1 MRKKLSAAALVL
13 CLALVLGGCKKG
25 DANVV
30 TGYKNGDVT
39 LGQYT
44 GIEYTP
50 LSTEVTEDDIQAK
63 IDSLLNSNKV
73 KTEITDRTDVQD
85 GDVAT
90 IDFTGY
96 MNGETFEGG
105 TGTDYDL
112 TIGSGSFIE
121 GFESGLIGVNT
132 GETVD
137 LPLQFPDPY
146 TNNPDFAG
154 KPVTFTV
161 TVKSISTMVTPE
173 LTDEF
178 IADKTDSATVAE
190 YRDYVAGQLKSQ
202 RESDAESS
210 KQYDVVKKVI
220 ENTTFVKDLTAE
232 ITEAKNNM
240 IASYNS
246 MYQSAYGI
254 DAATFFGYIYG
265 MSTEAFDEYMTS
277 QAEMNTKFGY
287 VASAIAEKEKLEATD
302 DEITAL
308 AADMLDSYGYESI
321 DELYAQ
327 LKSVYKAEGK
337 DVVAAQVKLNKAA
350 DIMYDS
356 AVAAAAATE

>member
-1 MRKKLSAAALVL
+1 MKKRLSAAALVL

-25 DANVV
+25 DANVI

-44 GIEYTP
+44 GIEYSP
-50 LSTEVTEDDIQAK
+50 LSTEVTDEDVQAK
-63 IDSLLNSNKV
+63 LDNFLSSNKE
-73 KTEITDRTDVQD
+73 KTEVTDRTDVRD
-85 GDVAT
+85 GDVT
-90 IDFTGY
+90 SIDFTGY

-105 TGTDYDL
+105 TGTDYPL
-112 TIGSGSFIE
+112 TIGSGQFIE
-121 GFESGLIGVNT
+121 GFEDGLIGVNV

-146 TNNPDFAG
+146 QNNPDFAG

-161 TVKSISTMVTPE
+161 KVNGIYTMVTPE
-173 LTDEF
+173 LTDELV
-178 IADKTDSATVAE
+178 AEKTDYDTVEA
-190 YRDYVAGQLKSQ
+190 YRNYLADQLKSQ
-202 RESDAESS
+202 KESDAESS
-210 KQYDVVKKVI
+210 KQYDVVTKVI
-220 ENTTFVKDLTAE
+220 ENATFVKDLTAE

-350 DIMYDS
+350 DIMYNS
-356 AVAAAAATE
+356 AVAEAAATE